1 VDFGTHAQLVLLALL
16 VAVAALLAAA
26 PALRIPYP
34 ILLVLGGLVLGFV
47 PGVPTLQLPPEL
59 VLIAILPPLLYSS
72 AFFTSLRELRANVR
86 PIGLLS
92 IGLVLA
98 TMVSVAVVARTLV
111 DDMSWT
117 AAFVLGAVVSP
128 TDPIAA
134 TAIMRR
140 LGMPRRLVS
149 IVEGESLVNDGTALV
164 LYRVAVTATVA
175 GTFSMWDASWR
186 LVWSVVGGV
195 AIGLVVGF
203 LVAAVRRRLDNPP
216 VEVTIAL
223 ITGYLAFIPA
233 NAVEA
238 SGVLAVVTAGIYLG
252 WHTPELTSFDTRLQG
267 AAVWGIFTFIL
278 NALLFVLVGLQLPRI
293 LDALTGFSAAQLM
306 WWGLLVTGTV
316 VVTRLLFV
324 PVFTYLPRRLLGA
337 FSPNNPPPPPARAFV
352 VSWAGMRG
360 AVSLA
365 AALAVPLT
373 TDAGNPFPQRDLIV
387 FLTFCVILGTLVGQ
401 GLTLPLV
408 IRALGIEAD
417 NLDEKEHAKARIK
430 AADAALA
437 RLEELTG
444 EDWVRE
450 DTVER
455 LRGLYGF
462 RRNRFLSRFDE
473 DDDGEIEARSL
484 NYQRLRRELFD
495 AERATI
501 VDLRRRGVIDDEVE
515 RRLHRELDL
524 EDARLEV

>member
-16 VAVAALLAAA
+16 IAAAALLAIA
-26 PALRIPYP
+26 PELRIPYP
-34 ILLVLGGLVLGFV
+34 ILLVLGGLALGFV
-47 PGVPTLQLPPEL
+47 PGIPTLQLPPEL

-72 AFFTSLRELRANVR
+72 AYFTSLRELRANVR
-86 PIGLLS
+86 PIGLLA
-92 IGLVLA
+92 IGLVIT
-98 TMVSVAVVARTLV
+98 TMVSVAAVAHTLV

-134 TAIMRR
+134 SAIMRR
-140 LGMPRRLVS
+140 LGVPRRLLS

-164 LYRVAVTATVA
+164 FYRVAVTAAVA
-175 GTFSMWDASWR
+175 GTFSVWDASWR
-186 LVWSVVGGV
+186 LLWSIVGGV
-195 AIGLVVGF
+195 AIGFVVGF
-203 LVAAVRRRLDNPP
+203 LVAEVRRRIDNPP

-223 ITGYLAFIPA
+223 LTGYLAFIPA

-252 WHTPELTSFDTRLQG
+252 WRTPELTSFQTRLQG
-267 AAVWGIFTFIL
+267 AAVWEIVTFVL

-293 LDALTGFSAAQLM
+293 LDSLTGFSATQLM
-306 WWGLLVTGTV
+306 WWGVLVTLTV
-316 VVTRLLFV
+316 VVARLLFV
-324 PVFTYLPRRLLGA
+324 PVFTYLPRRFLGA
-337 FSPNNPPPPPARAFV
+337 FDPSNPPPPARAFV

-373 TDAGNPFPQRDLIV
+373 TDAGSAFPQRDLIV

-408 IRALGIEAD
+408 IRTLGIEAD
-417 NLDEKEHAKARIK
+417 HLDEKEHAKARIK

-437 RLEELTG
+437 RLEELLD

-450 DTVER
+450 DTAER

-473 DDDGEIEARSL
+473 NDDGAIEEQSL

-495 AERATI
+495 AERSAI

-515 RRLHRELDL
+515 RRLYRELDL